1 MSNLVYQNYNNRCQ
15 GWSYPSLLVGPQIN
29 SLSGYQSP
37 AGSNTLV
44 SINGINFFSFS
55 GVKFGTFTPTTYFI
69 NSNLLQFYVPNT
81 LTYGNYPVQVFNGSI
96 GSNIVSYNIDDVPGY
111 WMIDSSGSSTVP
123 CSSLTNSASTG
134 SGVVYISSL
143 SRGAPYT
150 INNTSGTYD
159 IDIINNPSG
168 ILFPIPNNLTWIIC
182 NGQSQ
187 DTTVYN
193 TYLQLNSG
201 CQYIGCEITVK
212 TIGGA
217 VYSSSSNILP
227 INSSSNTNLI
237 VSNTTGKWATLV
249 FDGSYWIIMQS
260 N

>member
-1 MSNLVYQNYNNRCQ
+1 MSDLVYQNYNNRCQ

-44 SINGINFFSFS
+44 SINGINFYSYS

-81 LTYGNYPVQVFNGSI
+81 LTYGTYPVQVFNGSI

-111 WMIDSSGSSTVP
+111 WLVDSSGSSTVP
-123 CSSLTNSASTG
+123 CSCLTNSASTG
-134 SGVVYISSL
+134 SGVVYISLL

-150 INNTSGTYD
+150 INNTNGSYNT
-159 IDIINNPSG
+159 PSSA
-168 ILFPIPNNLTWIIC
+168 FPVPNNLTWIIC
-182 NGQSQ
+182 DGQTQ
-187 DTTVYN
+187 DSTVYD

-212 TIGGA
+212 TIGGSI
-217 VYSSSSNILP
+217 YSSSTNILP
-227 INSSSNTNLI
+227 IDSTIPTSVI
-237 VSNTTGKWATLV
+237 VSNTPGKWATIV
-249 FDGSYWIIMQS
+249 FDGSYWVIMQS

>member
-15 GWSYPSLLVGPQIN
+15 GWAYPSLLVGPQIN

-69 NSNLLQFYVPNT
+69 NSILIQFYVPNT
-81 LTYGNYPVQVFNGSI
+81 LTYGTYPVQVYNGSV

-111 WMIDSSGSSTVP
+111 WMVDSSGSSTIP
-123 CSSLTNSASTG
+123 CGSLTNSASTG
-134 SGVVYISSL
+134 SGVVYIPSL

-150 INNTSGTYD
+150 VNNTGATFASFLTPY
-159 IDIINNPSG
+159 PV
-168 ILFPIPNNLTWIIC
+168 PNNLSWIIC
-182 NGQSQ
+182 DGGAALN
-187 DTTVYN
+187 TTYIEFKF
-193 TYLQLNSG
+193 SG
-201 CQYIGCEITVK
+201 CQYIGCEIIFK
-212 TIGGA
+212 TLGGA
-217 VYSSSSNILP
+217 VLSTSNNIIPL
-227 INSSSNTNLI
+227 NSSSPVQNILT
-237 VSNTTGKWATLV
+237 STAGKWATLV
-249 FDGSYWIIMQS
+249 YDGSYWIIMQA